1 MNQREGSGHY
11 GALLFVYQCTECQ
24 GIWVDG
30 DVVAALSHDSAV
42 EAEADVDI
50 SEISTEPRETA
61 ILCPRCSVNLMEQS
75 GGGLPPGLRVDYC
88 NVCNGFWFDKGE
100 LEAFPMEAVAADPLS
115 PEARKM
121 LALSELDLKGSNP
134 NHLRKGAFIP
144 GVGDMACEMVFFIIR
159 IIAHVILRA

>member
-88 NVCNGFWFDKGE
+88 KVCNGFWFDKGE
-100 LEAFPMEAVAADPLS
+100 LMIYKGHIENKRRKFSKTEQDKRRKKALMTPSPTGNAAVV
-115 PEARKM
+115 
-121 LALSELDLKGSNP
+121 LKFLNTKVYR
-134 NHLRKGAFIP
+134 LF
-144 GVGDMACEMVFFIIR
+144 
-159 IIAHVILRA
+159 